1 MLAQAKAPEVVVID
15 SVAASGADVSVSNGY
30 VTIGSGRKWKRKDV
44 ADNSIA
50 LDYFLVE
57 TLESQRVTVAAAV
70 AGTEY
75 RFLVLQQVGGE
86 VRETLVS
93 YTPAVTTLLTFS
105 AGLTAA
111 IQAKIDGGQIKGTV
125 VTYNDGT
132 NYGAA
137 LTALTGYATF
147 SIAQVYPTTLTV
159 SAAPTVTSG
168 TSGATSGT
176 STGNLSASSTTLTML
191 QSDTAAFAV
200 GQTVKL
206 SGWTGTA
213 VIDGRT
219 ASQGVYLRVYSIS
232 ANTNVV
238 FRCSTITGSISAAAT
253 DYAITAQ
260 SRRGYAADLLSL
272 GFSTVTAGNVY
283 HIVRVDGLD
292 SSNGNS
298 SYVSNPAP
306 FTKLYFIN
314 SGDGDALD
322 LMTRINQVKG
332 WLGSGGSFDPALM
345 S

>member
-30 VTIGSGRKWKRKDV
+30 VTIGTGRKWKRKDV

-93 YTPAVTTLLTFS
+93 YTPAVTTLSTFS
-105 AGLTAA
+105 TGLTAA

-147 SIAQVYPTTLTV
+147 SITQVDPTSITV
-159 SAAPTVTSG
+159 ASAL
-168 TSGATSGT
+168 TSGT

-191 QSDTAAFAV
+191 QSDTSAFAV

-206 SGWTGTA
+206 SGWTGSA